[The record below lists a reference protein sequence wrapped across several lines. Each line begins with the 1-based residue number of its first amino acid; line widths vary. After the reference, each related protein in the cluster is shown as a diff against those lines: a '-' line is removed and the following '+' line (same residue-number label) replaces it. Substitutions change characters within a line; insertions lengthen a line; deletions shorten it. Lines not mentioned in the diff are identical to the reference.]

1 MKKSKLYQKLHQRL
15 TEESGANQ
23 LFILA
28 ILAGMLLVVPVL
40 YDFSSVYYA
49 RRVSQTGSDAA
60 VMAAAK
66 DYAEALSIT
75 WTGIC
80 YEPPM
85 SVVGRYW
92 STHVMPI
99 GWSPMGAGSAS
110 VYASA
115 NRSQLT
121 AYNNYFINDSKNV
134 DGVNIRYIE
143 IYGETEKDIN
153 LLVDYG
159 RDFEA
164 PAEATSVVFLDR
176 YERESVPCGNS
187 GVLYI
192 YTFFWKIRL
201 VN

>member
-1 MKKSKLYQKLHQRL
+1 MKKIKFYQLRQRL
-15 TEESGANQ
+15 ADESGANQ
-23 LFILA
+23 LLILA
-28 ILAGMLLVVPVL
+28 ILAGMLLIIPVL

-75 WTGIC
+75 WTGVC
-80 YEPPM
+80 YEPPV

-99 GWSPMGAGSAS
+99 GWSPMGAASAS
-110 VYASA
+110 AYAVA

-121 AYNNYFINDSKNV
+121 AYNNYFIRDSKIV
-134 DGVNIRYIE
+134 DGVTIQYIE
-143 IYGETEKDIN
+143 LYVETEKDIN
-153 LLVDYG
+153 LLVEYG
-159 RDFEA
+159 RNFDA
-164 PAEATSVVFLDR
+164 PAEATGVVFLDR
-176 YERESVPCGNS
+176 YERQTIPCGKN